1 MHLKNSKVC
10 IITRS
15 PSFLFKGLATKHT
28 TVKWTIK
35 NDLKARIMKIA
46 WFSKSPIDSYSEK
59 SSHHHF
65 PRVGRWTLLPC
76 GDFARLF
83 LNMDFTT
90 IKRGLDCCLKIKW
103 HCRILKKQKKM
114 WTFASKPV
122 FLQGNR
128 KYQSK
133 QCCILTVWFF
143 KFCATT
149 FWTIPLAMSRRWYL
163 VCIFIT
169 TPMAAISA
177 LWAPRH
183 NLIADDLKACN

>member
-1 MHLKNSKVC
+1 M
-10 IITRS
+10 TRS
-15 PSFLFKGLATKHT
+15 PLALFLFKGLATKHT

-65 PRVGRWTLLPC
+65 PKVGRWTLLPC

-103 HCRILKKQKKM
+103 HCRILK
-114 WTFASKPV
+114 
-122 FLQGNR
+122 NR
-128 KYQSK
+128 KKNVNFCFKTSVPARKQEISIKTVLHTHCMILQILRYNILNHTTGYFREMISCAYFHYNTDGCYQRSLSSK
-133 QCCILTVWFF
+133 T
-143 KFCATT
+143 
-149 FWTIPLAMSRRWYL
+149 
-163 VCIFIT
+163 
-169 TPMAAISA
+169 
-177 LWAPRH
+177 
-183 NLIADDLKACN
+183 